1 VNRKVLVCFAVKEE
15 AAPFRRRFGPQ
26 QSRAEV
32 LITGL
37 GAANAERTLRALL
50 NSPHRPAL
58 VLSCGFAGGLR
69 PGLETGAVLY
79 ENEAGH
85 VIKSRLEE
93 AGARMG
99 RFMFSTRVATTAE
112 EKRALWEESKA
123 DAVEMESQTI
133 CVICREQGIPSATVR
148 VVLDTAARDLPLDFN
163 QLMTA
168 DQRMSYGKLALALV
182 RSPGKIEALLQLQKQ
197 SRSAAEKLA
206 DVLEKFVAG
215 LV

>member
-1 VNRKVLVCFAVKEE
+1 
-15 AAPFRRRFGPQ
+15 
-26 QSRAEV
+26 
-32 LITGL
+32 
-37 GAANAERTLRALL
+37 
-50 NSPHRPAL
+50 
-58 VLSCGFAGGLR
+58 
-69 PGLETGAVLY
+69 
-79 ENEAGH
+79 
-85 VIKSRLEE
+85 
-93 AGARMG
+93 MG

>member
-1 VNRKVLVCFAVKEE
+1 MNRKVLVCFAVKEE

-79 ENEAGH
+79 ETEAGQG
-85 VIKSRLEE
+85 IKSRLEE